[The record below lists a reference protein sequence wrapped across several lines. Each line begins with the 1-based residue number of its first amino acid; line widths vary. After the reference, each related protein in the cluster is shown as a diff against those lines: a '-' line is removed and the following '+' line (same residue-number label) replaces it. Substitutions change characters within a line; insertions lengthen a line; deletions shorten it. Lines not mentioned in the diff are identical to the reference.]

1 MKLTRIQQRQRRH
14 WRLRKKVRG
23 NAARPRLCVN
33 FSSKHIYAQI
43 IDDDKGVTLAAVSTL
58 DAEAGDNVKSTVATA
73 KSLGGL
79 IAKRAQAKRVTQV
92 VFDRGGFRFHG
103 KVKALADGAR
113 EGGLKF

>member
-1 MKLTRIQQRQRRH
+1 MKLTRLQQRQRRH

-23 NAARPRLCVN
+23 NAARPRLCVS
-33 FSSKHIYAQI
+33 FSSKHIYAQL

-58 DAEAGDNVKSTVATA
+58 DAEAGANAKNTVATA

-79 IAKRAQAKRVTQV
+79 IAKRAQAKQVTQV
-92 VFDRGGFRFHG
+92 VFDRGGFRYHG